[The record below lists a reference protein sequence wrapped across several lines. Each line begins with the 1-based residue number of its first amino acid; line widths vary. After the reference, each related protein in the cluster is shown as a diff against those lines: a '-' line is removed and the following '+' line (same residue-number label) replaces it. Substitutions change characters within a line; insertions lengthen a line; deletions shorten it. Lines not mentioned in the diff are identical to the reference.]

1 MAVIDRVVLRRLRL
15 PLERPYR
22 LSYRIFHDF
31 EPFLVEVWDR
41 DGRTGFADAHVS
53 PGSSSETREGAWMFC
68 LTHIPELLGAE
79 SAAAK
84 EAVLAR
90 FEESKVAATALVC
103 AVEVLEGNGLLAVEA
118 PSELPLV
125 TPVNALEPAEIEDE
139 IEGRLAEG
147 FTTFKVKVGK
157 DVSGDLA
164 RVAAIQVA
172 AAGRA
177 TLRLDANRAF
187 TREDGIAFA
196 ERLDPAN
203 IELFEQPCDSDD
215 WDANAAVAAASN
227 VPLMLDEPICT
238 LADIDRAAGIPGVGY
253 CKLKLKRFGGLDRL
267 RAGLEAVCARG
278 MVPVLGDGLG
288 SDVHGWLEASVGRTT
303 IDNAG
308 EFNGFLKTHDRLL
321 APSLPFG
328 AGAVRLPAGYRPEL
342 DRQTVGRL
350 TVDVQEFRA
359 G

>member
-1 MAVIDRVVLRRLRL
+1 MAVIDRVILRRLRL

-22 LSYRIFHDF
+22 LSYRTFHEF

-41 DGRTGFADAHVS
+41 DGRNGFADAHVS
-53 PGSSSETREGAWMFC
+53 PGSSSETREGGWMFC
-68 LTHIPELLGAE
+68 ASCIPELVGAE
-79 SAAAK
+79 PEAAK
-84 EAVLAR
+84 AGVLAR

-103 AVEVLEGNGLLAVEA
+103 AVEVMAGSGLLAA
-118 PSELPLV
+118 PTPAELPLLA
-125 TPVNALEPAEIEDE
+125 PVNAVEPAEIECE
-139 IEGRLAEG
+139 IEARLAEG
-147 FTTFKVKVGK
+147 FTTFKVKVGR
-157 DVSGDLA
+157 DVAGDLA
-164 RVAAIQVA
+164 RVAAIQAV

-196 ERLDPAN
+196 ERLDPADV
-203 IELFEQPCDSDD
+203 ELFEQPCHADD

-238 LADIDRAAGIPGVGY
+238 LADIDRAAAIPGVGY

-267 RAGLEAVCARG
+267 RAGLEAVRARG

-288 SDVHGWLEASVGRTT
+288 SDVHGWLEASVARNT

-308 EFNGFLKTHDRLL
+308 EFNGFLKTHERLL
-321 APSLPFG
+321 APPLPFE

-342 DRQTVGRL
+342 DRRAVERL